1 MELFADGILDPRAFD
16 VKICQGTD
24 NLDEILMSAIHTQS
38 GRVESTHFLIALAK
52 IPGGFTRGELSRMGL
67 TASIWESGLSSSAI
81 KNPGSPPPL
90 DLARNNI
97 HESALALLDTAR
109 VICEKNVVPRITEPI
124 LLYSALEHITDKAAC
139 TYEDA
144 NIDLKSWCQK
154 LKEEYIEP
162 PEVVVIDVFEEE
174 SHLFR
179 LPSFLEKL
187 DGFKKIWLQHSSNI
201 NPFAL
206 ALLPVFVGIGLNIY
220 KESPRRVILNSFS
233 PGGKKVLRLMKSEAE
248 SLGYAKL
255 DPRHLLLALLEYKGG
270 ATQQGIFRQGLLP
283 KKVQE
288 VVMLSLWN
296 KAKKIRSEIPLDKD
310 EKHMQPLLSYF
321 LIKSGKLAGKDH
333 VKKVTE
339 AHILRSFLS
348 EGSMAREI
356 LEDEGV
362 SIKSLLKLAKEFEE
376 EDEEEDEVLANSID
390 KVRQHMKEYL
400 VGQDMVIERILPYI
414 QRMRFG
420 FTTPGRPV
428 GVFLFCGQ
436 SGSGKTE
443 MAKQLAHAVY
453 GSEENLIFLEMGQF
467 KKPESMNIFVG
478 APPGYVGY
486 GEGKLTNGL
495 RDKPQAV
502 VLFDEVE
509 KACGEVLDT
518 LLRFLDEG
526 MIDDPAG
533 PVRDGTQCMVILSS
547 NVGADK
553 LSEIW
558 EQVKDNPHWRI
569 DVRKKLRKL
578 FKEENFRV
586 EFLNRVDELMLFRT
600 LELKDYTEIARRMLK
615 KDLERLKKERQ
626 VDVTLRDEVCKS
638 IGLYCNELAE
648 GARAVRRLTQRVVIT
663 PVIDFVIRNPCNP
676 PVRLKVGVQH
686 TAGDSGFGVKSGGAP
701 DSRLEPVGAV
711 EFA

>member
-1 MELFADGILDPRAFD
+1 MELFVDGILDPRAFD

-38 GRVESTHFLIALAK
+38 GKVESTHFLIALAK

-67 TASIWESGLSSSAI
+67 TVSIWESGLSSSAI
-81 KNPGSPPPL
+81 KNPGSPPLL
-90 DLARNNI
+90 DLACGNF
-97 HESALALLDTAR
+97 HKSALALLNTAKE
-109 VICEKNVVPRITEPI
+109 IYEKKAIPRITEHI
-124 LLYSALEHITDKAAC
+124 LLYSALEHITDKTAC
-139 TYEDA
+139 ICKDA
-144 NIDLKSWCQK
+144 HIDLENWRKK
-154 LKEEYIEP
+154 IKEEYIEP
-162 PEVVVIDVFEEE
+162 REVVVIEVFE
-174 SHLFR
+174 
-179 LPSFLEKL
+179 
-187 DGFKKIWLQHSSNI
+187 
-201 NPFAL
+201 
-206 ALLPVFVGIGLNIY
+206 
-220 KESPRRVILNSFS
+220 KESPHRVILDSFS

-248 SLGYAKL
+248 SLGYGKF

-288 VVMLSLWN
+288 VVMLGLQN
-296 KAKKIRSEIPLDKD
+296 RAKRTRSEIPLDND
-310 EKHMQPLLSYF
+310 EKHMQPLLGYF
-321 LIKSGKLAGKDH
+321 LVKSGKLAGKDR
-333 VKKVTE
+333 VEKVTE

-362 SIKSLLKLAKEFEE
+362 NIESLLKLAKEFEE
-376 EDEEEDEVLANSID
+376 EDEEEDEVLANNID

-509 KACGEVLDT
+509 KACEQVLDT

-533 PVRDGTQCMVILSS
+533 PVRDGTQCIVILSS

-558 EQVKDNPHWRI
+558 EQVKNNPHWRI
-569 DVRKKLRKL
+569 DVRKKLREL
-578 FKEENFRV
+578 FKKEKFRV

-600 LELKDYTEIARRMLK
+600 LEVKDYIEIAKRMLK

-626 VDVTLRDEVCKS
+626 VDVILHDEVCES

-648 GARAVRRLTQRVVIT
+648 GARAVRRLTQQVVIT
-663 PVIDFVIRNPCNP
+663 PVIDFVIRNPISP
-676 PVRLKVGVQH
+676 PLRLKVGVQH
-686 TAGDSGFGVKSGGAP
+686 TAEDSGLSPDSGSGMKSAGIL
-701 DSRLEPVGAV
+701 DSRLEPVSVV